1 MILESHGLTK
11 ITFTPTTRGIR
22 NTCFYMI
29 NIPNFPFTI
38 SDKNCNVSNGYI
50 QNILKSNK

>member
-50 QNILKSNK
+50 QKHIKIE